1 MRQALASGA
10 VVVVACVGCLAVASG
25 VRASRSLHGAIE
37 AYEAASG
44 AGARFAQG
52 QVQVPANAHEVGCCA
67 TNYSAAWDA
76 SGELI
81 AFVVDNLLCPAS
93 MKGVRDNA
101 LRVAVWETK
110 DEYMRRHSQ
119 SHREHAGRQKP
130 RAASSSTFPGVM
142 GFPVLESTSTRIEAC
157 IRPFLQRALESTSQY
172 SQKRRVVALDEETS
186 MYDAFMDLDASFF
199 GSISLP
205 NELLQSHH
213 RGPHI
218 DKDEESLGLAM
229 VYTLTQNKS
238 YEVTGTAFTQI
249 PGLPSL
255 SQGIGGSF
263 HRERRI
269 GQLERQRSR
278 MGLDVSAFHLNST
291 VPGSNPFQ
299 DLLYLV
305 RNRYNRAVFYPTNRL
320 HTAMIPRSNL
330 LVPDPHRGRLTLNSF
345 WDVSV
350 SPSVE
355 QCDYSHL

>member
-1 MRQALASGA
+1 
-10 VVVVACVGCLAVASG
+10 
-25 VRASRSLHGAIE
+25 
-37 AYEAASG
+37 
-44 AGARFAQG
+44 
-52 QVQVPANAHEVGCCA
+52 
-67 TNYSAAWDA
+67 
-76 SGELI
+76 
-81 AFVVDNLLCPAS
+81 
-93 MKGVRDNA
+93 MK
-101 LRVAVWETK
+101 
-110 DEYMRRHSQ
+110 RHSQ
-119 SHREHAGRQKP
+119 SHGEHAGRRKLP
-130 RAASSSTFPGVM
+130 ATSSSTFPGVM

-172 SQKRRVVALDEETS
+172 SQKRSVEAVDDGTPV
-186 MYDAFMDLDASFF
+186 YDAFMDLDTSFF

-249 PGLPSL
+249 PGLPCL

-305 RNRYNRAVFYPTNRL
+305 RNRYNRVVFYPTNRL
-320 HTAMIPRSNL
+320 HTAMIPHSNL
-330 LVPDPHRGRLTLNSF
+330 LVPNPRRGRLTLNSF

-350 SPSVE
+350 SSPE
-355 QCDYSHL
+355 TFLPDL